1 MNKFE
6 SSQPWHKLFV
16 AGSSELPM
24 AARDSDALVHT
35 IGAIAGSGL
44 VLCLFEALKHKLFPN
59 LGTLSSLI
67 ATILVV
73 TLVATTMSGFSIA
86 RLIAEKRRSQ
96 AVLRQSEEQYRLLF
110 ESNSVPMWVYDRK
123 TLRFLSVNQA
133 AIEQYGYSKE
143 EFLTKKIA
151 DIRPAE
157 DVPDLLNEVAKQTRG
172 IHHSGIWR
180 HRRKNGSV
188 LSVEIVSHDLTFD
201 GTAASLVA
209 AYDVTERKRAEDS
222 VRQAEEN
229 YRGIFENSVV
239 GIFQSAPDGRFISV
253 NRALANM
260 HGYGS
265 PQELLATI
273 AREGPKLMVD
283 PNGMAELAKAAEEH
297 GAVRGAELEIYCK
310 DGSRRWVRLNLR
322 IIRDIAGKV
331 VLREGTVEDITEH
344 KAAQER
350 VQFLAYHDALTELPH
365 RILLR
370 TAWKWPWQ
378 THAAETKRLP
388 CCLSIST
395 VSNPSTTPSAT
406 RLGTL
411 CSRTLPGG

>member
-1 MNKFE
+1 MTAR
-6 SSQPWHKLFV
+6 LFV
-16 AGSSELPM
+16 
-24 AARDSDALVHT
+24 
-35 IGAIAGSGL
+35 
-44 VLCLFEALKHKLFPN
+44 
-59 LGTLSSLI
+59 SSL
-67 ATILVV
+67 
-73 TLVATTMSGFSIA
+73 SI
-86 RLIAEKRRSQ
+86 K
-96 AVLRQSEEQYRLLF
+96 LRW
-110 ESNSVPMWVYDRK
+110 NS
-123 TLRFLSVNQA
+123 S
-133 AIEQYGYSKE
+133 GYSKE

-157 DVPDLLNEVAKQTRG
+157 DVPDGLNEVAKQTRG

-265 PQELLATI
+265 RRGWPATI
-273 AREGPKLMVD
+273 AREGPELMVD
-283 PNGMAELAKAAEEH
+283 PNGMAELAKAGQ
-297 GAVRGAELEIYCK
+297 GARRNARGAELEIYCK

-350 VQFLAYHDALTELPH
+350 VQFLAYHNALTELPH
-365 RILLR
+365 RILHCR